1 MVTRWSLRKTT
12 KPAKPFIY
20 AEYEAICYTTPGKP
34 GRENQRKQVPQ
45 NLLFCFILAVF
56 VFSHFLSFSIIFS
69 KRSLFGH
76 SRMKI
81 KEKVHI
87 NQRPV
92 KGGGYSL
99 HLDYRVGGKRVREF
113 LKLYLVPV
121 RTAADKIKNSETLRL
136 AAEIKNRRIRE
147 LDSGELNVDMPKKI
161 ENVLAVDYLRKK
173 VKAIKVK
180 NSRENNEN
188 MIRHLATFRKNVT
201 LAEINRTFYQQFVD
215 FLLTKLSINSA
226 RLMAVL
232 LKARLHDAFIDG
244 MIASMPDLY
253 GIAPKKEST
262 DIEFLTLDELKAL
275 VATDAPEEVKNP
287 FLFCC
292 FTGLRFSDVKALR
305 WENIENG
312 IIVLRMRKTREMV
325 RVPLSENARRFLPE
339 AREKGLVFRIGPLNT
354 LTRGLKMWAKN
365 AKIKK
370 RLHFHMSRHTFGT
383 LALENGA
390 DIYTVSKLLGH
401 KSVETT
407 QIYAKVLDEGRK
419 KAVDAIPLL

>member
-1 MVTRWSLRKTT
+1 
-12 KPAKPFIY
+12 
-20 AEYEAICYTTPGKP
+20 
-34 GRENQRKQVPQ
+34 
-45 NLLFCFILAVF
+45 
-56 VFSHFLSFSIIFS
+56 
-69 KRSLFGH
+69 
-76 SRMKI
+76 MKI

-87 NQRPV
+87 NKRPV
-92 KGGGYSL
+92 KGGGFSL
-99 HLDYRVGGKRVREF
+99 HLDYRIGGKRVRDF

-121 RTAADKIKNSETLRL
+121 KTPADKIKNSETLRL
-136 AAEIKNRRIRE
+136 ATEIKNRRIRE
-147 LDSGELNVDMPKKI
+147 LDSGELNVEMPKKF
-161 ENVLAVDYLRKK
+161 ENVLAVDYFRKK

-180 NSRENNEN
+180 NSRKNNEN

-201 LAEINRTFYQQFVD
+201 LAEITRVFYKNFVD
-215 FLLTKLSINSA
+215 YLLNNLSANSA
-226 RLMAVL
+226 RLIAVL
-232 LKARLHDAFIDG
+232 LKARLHDARIDG

-262 DIEFLTLDELKAL
+262 NIDFLTLDELKAL

-354 LTRGLKMWAKN
+354 LSRGLKLWAKN
-365 AKIKK
+365 AGVKK
-370 RLHFHMSRHTFGT
+370 DLHFHMSRHTFGT
-383 LALENGA
+383 LTLENGA

-401 KSVETT
+401 SNVQTT
-407 QIYAKVLDEGRK
+407 QIYVKVLDEGRK
-419 KAVDAIPLL
+419 KAVDSIPAL

>member
-1 MVTRWSLRKTT
+1 
-12 KPAKPFIY
+12 
-20 AEYEAICYTTPGKP
+20 
-34 GRENQRKQVPQ
+34 
-45 NLLFCFILAVF
+45 
-56 VFSHFLSFSIIFS
+56 
-69 KRSLFGH
+69 
-76 SRMKI
+76 MKI

-173 VKAIKVK
+173 VNAIKVK

-201 LAEINRTFYQQFVD
+201 LAEINRPFYQQFVD
-215 FLLTKLSINSA
+215 FLLSKLSINSA

-275 VATDAPEEVKNP
+275 VATDATEEVRNP

-354 LTRGLKMWAKN
+354 LTRGLKTWAKN

-370 RLHFHMSRHTFGT
+370 RMHFHMSRHTFGT

-401 KSVETT
+401 KNVETT